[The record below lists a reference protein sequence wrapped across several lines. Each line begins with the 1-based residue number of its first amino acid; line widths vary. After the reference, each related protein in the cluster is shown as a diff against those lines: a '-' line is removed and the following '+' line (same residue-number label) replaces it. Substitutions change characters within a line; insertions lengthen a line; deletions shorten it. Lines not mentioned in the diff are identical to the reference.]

1 LEDIMTIDRRV
12 TLGAFA
18 AALLAP
24 AAPVGAQVVRQL
36 DITVPGGPGSGLDQA
51 ARGVEEALKAEK
63 LVGTVRITN
72 VAGGGGMIALSQFIT
87 TKEGNKTAVVV
98 QGAGTVFFPLT
109 NKTPVSLN
117 DVRPLVR
124 LAGEYEVLAVRTES
138 DVKRFTD
145 LMARFKAN
153 PGSVAWGGGSP
164 GSTENIFF
172 ARLAKVAGMQPKQV
186 NFIPHPN
193 TGEVVISAL
202 NGQATVVG
210 GGLQDFATQ
219 VEAGKLRII
228 AVASPERLPGVDA
241 PTLKELG
248 YDIVFANW
256 RGVSVHK
263 SLDDASANALAD
275 LFKKLVGT
283 PRWKKILADRG
294 WLDLYLAEKDYQA
307 FIAEETRIAKEI
319 IADLGIV
326 PK

>member
-1 LEDIMTIDRRV
+1 MTIDRRV

-172 ARLAKVAGMQPKQV
+172 AHLAKVAGMQPRQV

-210 GGLQDFATQ
+210 GGLQDFAAQ
-219 VEAGKLRII
+219 VEAGKLRIV
-228 AVASPERLPGVDA
+228 AVAAPERLPGVDA
-241 PTLKELG
+241 PTLRELG
-248 YDIVFANW
+248 HDIVFANW
-256 RGVSVHK
+256 RGVSVHR
-263 SLDDASANALAD
+263 SLDDASADALAD
-275 LFKKLVGT
+275 LFRTMTGT
-283 PRWKKILADRG
+283 PRWKKILQDRG
-294 WLDLYLAEKDYQA
+294 WLDLFLAEKEYQA
-307 FIAEETRIAKEI
+307 FIAEETRIAREI
-319 IADLGIV
+319 LAELGIA

>member
-1 LEDIMTIDRRV
+1 MTLDRRV
-12 TLGAFA
+12 TLAGLTLG
-18 AALLAP
+18 LLASTSP
-24 AAPVGAQVVRQL
+24 ASAQTIRQL
-36 DITVPGGPGSGLDQA
+36 DVTVPGGPGSGLDQA
-51 ARGVEEALKAEK
+51 ARGVEDALKAEGI
-63 LVGTVRITN
+63 VTAIRINN
-72 VAGGGGMIALSQFIT
+72 VTGGGGMIALSQFVT
-87 TKEGNKTAVVV
+87 TKEGNKSAVVF

-109 NKTPVSLN
+109 NKTQVSLA

-124 LAGEYEVLAVRTES
+124 LAGEYEVMAVRKDS
-138 DVKRFTD
+138 DIKDFKD

>member
-1 LEDIMTIDRRV
+1 MTIDRRV

-172 ARLAKVAGMQPKQV
+172 ARLAKVAGMQPRQV

-210 GGLQDFATQ
+210 GGLQDFAAQ
-219 VEAGKLRII
+219 VEAGKLRIV
-228 AVASPERLPGVDA
+228 AVAAPERLPGVDA
-241 PTLKELG
+241 PTLRELG
-248 YDIVFANW
+248 HDIVFANW
-256 RGVSVHK
+256 RGVSVHR
-263 SLDDASANALAD
+263 SLDDASADALAD
-275 LFKKLVGT
+275 LFRTMTGT
-283 PRWKKILADRG
+283 PRWKKILQDRG
-294 WLDLYLAEKDYQA
+294 WLDLFLAEKEYQA
-307 FIAEETRIAKEI
+307 FIAEETRIAREI
-319 IADLGIV
+319 LAELGIA